1 MDTGNQQYSI
11 ASIEDAWKKA
21 GGNLRDMISLLKKK
35 ANDNFESGLGSV
47 TMPVPP
53 PMTWVK
59 TFSDLC
65 VAAGVKEADYA
76 VPDVLTGPDKEAAQ
90 FMTNLYWR
98 RLMVGMLAL
107 NPKDWKPDMANIQQK
122 KYCAYANI
130 VPNNGSPFGFR
141 LAYFGFD
148 FNRSSS
154 FLGARPEFAESELA
168 IFHFKMFTSDYEGYM
183 YWQNKWKNQI
193 P

>member
-11 ASIEDAWKKA
+11 ESIEAAYKLT

-35 ANDNFESGLGSV
+35 ANDVFESGLGAV
-47 TMPVPP
+47 TMPAPP

-59 TFSDLC
+59 TFPDLC
-65 VAAGVKEADYA
+65 KAAGVHASDYA
-76 VPDVLTGPDKEAAQ
+76 FPNVYFGPEMDEARD
-90 FMTNLYWR
+90 MMNLYWR

-107 NPKDWKPDMANIQQK
+107 NPKDWKPDIANVQQK
-122 KYCAYANI
+122 KYCAYGNI
-130 VPNNGSPFGFR
+130 IPDASSPFGFR
-141 LAYFGFD
+141 LTYYDCVYAL
-148 FNRSSS
+148 SLS

-168 IFHFKMFTSDYEGYM
+168 IFHFKTFTSDYEGYY